1 MTRRLIVLL
10 LPLIAGPCLAFAT
23 CESVLHTEFSRAPDD
38 TDSGMVTDQ
47 IPMDVESLTAGYA
60 RGLFPWGVGVW
71 FSPPERG
78 VLMLSEV
85 IIPRGDRKA
94 IRKVLESGKY
104 RLKIDTAFRE
114 VITECALQTR
124 ETGRWIS
131 DEHIEQFIRL
141 HEAGFAHSV
150 EVWEGDELVGG
161 LYGVFVNGYF
171 SGESMFHKANDV
183 TKLAYSY
190 LIDRL
195 KANGHVF
202 IDTQQ
207 TVGLNEKWGGRL
219 ISRAEFKRLLAKAK
233 TANRP
238 F

>member
-1 MTRRLIVLL
+1 
-10 LPLIAGPCLAFAT
+10 
-23 CESVLHTEFSRAPDD
+23 
-38 TDSGMVTDQ
+38 
-47 IPMDVESLTAGYA
+47 
-60 RGLFPWGVGVW
+60 
-71 FSPPERG
+71 
-78 VLMLSEV
+78 MLSEV
-85 IIPRGDRKA
+85 IIPRSDRKA

-104 RLKIDTAFRE
+104 QVKVDTAFRE

-131 DEHIEQFIRL
+131 DDHIEQFTKL
-141 HEAGFAHSV
+141 HEAGLAHSV
-150 EVWEGDELVGG
+150 EVWEGGKLVGG

-171 SGESMFHKANDV
+171 SGESMFHKAGDV

-195 KANGHVF
+195 RANGHVF

-219 ISRAEFKRLLAKAK
+219 IARAEFNRLLAKAK
-233 TANRP
+233 TANKP